1 MLSTVNSA
9 QIDVDALKN
18 GEDFS
23 LNITRAKFED
33 LCADYFKNT
42 IKPVDQ
48 VLSDAKVSKSQV

>member
-1 MLSTVNSA
+1 MLSTVNVT

-33 LCADYFKNT
+33 LCSDYFKNT
-42 IKPVDQ
+42 IKPVE
-48 VLSDAKVSKSQV
+48 